1 MFMQGLSVE
10 FIPGKLFF
18 VLVDIKGR
26 YTRTLSQKISQ
37 KASFGQAYACIRLQ
51 YKALHGR
58 FLTSLF

>member
-26 YTRTLSQKISQ
+26 YTRTQYQNHVVNDAFCKGKPCIS
-37 KASFGQAYACIRLQ
+37 L
-51 YKALHGR
+51 
-58 FLTSLF
+58 